1 MIDCNVVFI
10 KFPSPKI
17 HEAVTENEDGSITVF
32 LDKNATRESQRKR
45 FLHVMRHLEGN
56 DFQKDDVQKIEAETH
71 ND

>member
-32 LDKNATRESQRKR
+32 LDKNATIESQRKR